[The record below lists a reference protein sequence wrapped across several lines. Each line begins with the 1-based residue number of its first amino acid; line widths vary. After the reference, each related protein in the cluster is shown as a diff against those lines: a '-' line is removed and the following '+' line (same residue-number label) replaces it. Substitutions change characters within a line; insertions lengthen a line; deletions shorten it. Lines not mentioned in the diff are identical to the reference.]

1 MAVVARVAG
10 GPQGARGALCGATGR
25 LEGETGLISRGRNR
39 DGCGGAGYHVGDP
52 GDGMERQRAGTLR
65 RADYGQYVKGL
76 DKQIEDCRIQ
86 QFG

>member
-1 MAVVARVAG
+1 M
-10 GPQGARGALCGATGR
+10 
-25 LEGETGLISRGRNR
+25 
-39 DGCGGAGYHVGDP
+39 GDP